1 MTSDPSSTS
10 EPVPTTSA
18 FLYLP
23 VLHAG
28 YVAFLTDPDPAF
40 DHVHLVGRSFEEEFP
55 VLRKEIRAL
64 EPETAAR
71 LVRTLLPGTPVSV
84 VETDDLDEVLSAPG
98 LVMPDESLMRELA
111 DRTDPATRERIVWRR
126 TFLRWDREWSKPQA
140 VESAMTAA
148 PDGAREAM
156 RTARLEAGKS
166 SDWWRQVGAVL
177 RLRDGRELTGH
188 NHHHPSDYT
197 PYLDGDPRNDY
208 SRGVRA
214 DLSTAAHAEASV
226 LAAAA
231 REGASTEGSTLFVTT
246 FPCPACARLI
256 AMSGVAECWFE
267 ADYADLAGEQVLEA
281 AGVALHRVT
290 WGD

>member
-1 MTSDPSSTS
+1 
-10 EPVPTTSA
+10 VPPTSA

-28 YVAFLTDPDPAF
+28 YVAFLTDPDPAL
-40 DHVHLVGRSFEEEFP
+40 DHVFLVGRSFEEDFP

-71 LVRTLLPGTPVSV
+71 LVRTLLPDIPVSV
-84 VETDDLDEVLSAPG
+84 VETDDVAEVFASTSLVVADEV
-98 LVMPDESLMRELA
+98 LMRELVERA
-111 DRTDPATRERIVWRR
+111 DPAARERIVWRR

-140 VESAMTAA
+140 VESPMTEA
-148 PDGAREAM
+148 PEGGREAM
-156 RTARLEAGKS
+156 RRARLEAGES

-231 REGASTEGSTLFVTT
+231 RAGASTDGSTMFVTT

-290 WGD
+290 WED

>member
-1 MTSDPSSTS
+1 VIR
-10 EPVPTTSA
+10 EPVKPTA
-18 FLYLP
+18 ALLYLP

-28 YVAFLTDPDPAF
+28 YAAFLGDPEPPLERVF
-40 DHVHLVGRSFEEEFP
+40 VLGHSFEEEFP

-64 EPETAAR
+64 EPETAAA
-71 LVRTLLPGTPVSV
+71 LVRTLLPSAEVSV
-84 VETDDLDEVLSAPG
+84 VQPTGLDVVFAAPL
-98 LVMPDESLMRELA
+98 LVPDEALMRELVEQRA
-111 DRTDPATRERIVWRR
+111 PAEQDLVAWRR
-126 TFLRWDREWSKPQA
+126 TFLRWDREWSKPQP
-140 VESAMTAA
+140 VESPMTEA
-148 PDGAREAM
+148 PDGARDAM
-156 RTARLEAGKS
+156 RAARLEAGQS

-177 RLRDGRELTGH
+177 RLQDGRELTGH

-197 PYLDGDPRNDY
+197 PYVDGDPRNDY

-231 REGASTEGSTLFVTT
+231 RAGASTEGSTMFVTT

-256 AMSGVAECWFE
+256 AMSGVADCYFE
-267 ADYADLAGEQVLEA
+267 ADYADLAGEQVLRS
-281 AGVALHRVT
+281 AGVGLHRVT